1 MGYWAK
7 KFSEVHLPEPH
18 FCGVPRLGN
27 NYADQAVEE
36 NRDVCEKCLEM
47 KIKFAQLCVWPGTIV
62 GNSPEKIEEFTK
74 DMAVMFKGARFLYV
88 TEVFTKPDVVDGI
101 HVRGTGGRNDLFFY
115 IHDDDMSKFAV
126 QRLQY
131 GIRWWEDII
140 GNGELYLYPDDFIKR
155 FPKRW

>member
-1 MGYWAK
+1 VRFIYLSHTSAEYHASVTIMPIK
-7 KFSEVHLPEPH
+7 LLKRIETSVK
-18 FCGVPRLGN
+18 
-27 NYADQAVEE
+27 
-36 NRDVCEKCLEM
+36 KCLEM